1 MFQRF
6 PIKQTEMMIDLIK
19 DRNFPGAAKWLGV
32 NLALGGFKAATFGN
46 AGWLTYRLYKDI
58 EKEYGKT
65 VADVFHLGL
74 PGLAGVDVSGSAQ
87 LFNPPFGATFSE
99 RVGNFLSGIVGSTA
113 NSVIGNMMNQTAAE
127 PDPLKRGAAALI
139 ERVPLFKQLQNLAR
153 LVTEDYNFKDPSGRL
168 RFEGDAKDAIKGFLG
183 FRQAGGEIGVTTGPQ
198 QMRPAELDTFVSSLR
213 EITSRRNDVLN
224 YAASRY
230 GQAQLSGVDLG
241 ESMQKAVEKE
251 VNQWNSL
258 WPQFPIN
265 QQDIMGRAQ
274 RRQQAA
280 TQTLGERIR
289 RQTPRSI
296 ERSEAFSAPYE
307 ITPEIPLGG
316 D

>member
-1 MFQRF
+1 
-6 PIKQTEMMIDLIK
+6 
-19 DRNFPGAAKWLGV
+19 
-32 NLALGGFKAATFGN
+32 
-46 AGWLTYRLYKDI
+46 
-58 EKEYGKT
+58 
-65 VADVFHLGL
+65 
-74 PGLAGVDVSGSAQ
+74 
-87 LFNPPFGATFSE
+87 
-99 RVGNFLSGIVGSTA
+99 
-113 NSVIGNMMNQTAAE
+113 
-127 PDPLKRGAAALI
+127 
-139 ERVPLFKQLQNLAR
+139 
-153 LVTEDYNFKDPSGRL
+153 
-168 RFEGDAKDAIKGFLG
+168 
-183 FRQAGGEIGVTTGPQ
+183 
-198 QMRPAELDTFVSSLR
+198 MRPAELDTFVSSLR